1 MVVEAGGQLESFQVE
16 VEGVMAVAIEGQN
29 GNQGMDHLGTVE
41 EDLDLDFLSHASQR
55 KTGTD

>member
-1 MVVEAGGQLESFQVE
+1 MVEEAGAQLESSQVE
-16 VEGVMAVAIEGQN
+16 VEGVMAVAIEGQD
-29 GNQGMDHLGTVE
+29 GNQGMDHLETVE

>member
-16 VEGVMAVAIEGQN
+16 VEGVMGVAIEGQN

-41 EDLDLDFLSHASQR
+41 EDLDLDCLSHASQR